1 MPPQRIRVRF
11 HNNLVGRGGILGW
24 DRGDFELR
32 MFFYRRSGERVPM
45 SIPPA
50 SPGAHVGALTN
61 PGDILGTEVTI
72 AGTVITSPRYTVLPA
87 PELQN
92 IGVSASTDPT
102 FALVLTPMDDQMEP
116 MEPWSLFPTQQQQQ
130 QQRAAA
136 EREPLS
142 ETSGGSHNEG
152 LQSANPRVRTPVAIV
167 LAEPS
172 TCEEAAESF
181 QQNMSEWCTSTRR
194 RAEWE
199 ATLEK
204 LQQGCKGRT
213 DRTMTAAVADE
224 SRLARKRMGRTTYVL
239 TLRGSVLV
247 SSKNQG
253 ATDRGFRGLT

>member
-136 EREPLS
+136 PTARQG
-142 ETSGGSHNEG
+142 SGGARQPRRHG
-152 LQSANPRVRTPVAIV
+152 LVAHGAARAHVRRAGPGRR
-167 LAEPS
+167 
-172 TCEEAAESF
+172 
-181 QQNMSEWCTSTRR
+181 RR
-194 RAEWE
+194 RA
-199 ATLEK
+199 
-204 LQQGCKGRT
+204 Q
-213 DRTMTAAVADE
+213 
-224 SRLARKRMGRTTYVL
+224 
-239 TLRGSVLV
+239 
-247 SSKNQG
+247 
-253 ATDRGFRGLT
+253 